1 MGRRKKIVEREI
13 PLDPIYPHYLVTK
26 LINRVMISGKKTIAR
41 KHVYRAFEMIEKKE
55 KKDPLEVFLKAID
68 NIKPKVEVRTRRVGG
83 AAYQVPMMVRGRRQ
97 DSLAIRWL
105 VLAARERPNSEY
117 HTFAEKLAAEIMDAA
132 KKTGGA
138 VARKEEIERI
148 AEANKAF
155 AHLRW

>member
-1 MGRRKKIVEREI
+1 MGRRKKSVEREI
-13 PLDPIYPHYLVTK
+13 PPDPIYPHYLVTK
-26 LINRVMISGKKTIAR
+26 LINRVMISGKKSIAR
-41 KHVYRAFEMIEKKE
+41 RHVYSAFEMIEKKE
-55 KKDPLEVFLKAID
+55 KKNPLEVFLKAID
-68 NIKPKVEVRTRRVGG
+68 NIRPKVEVRTRRVGG
-83 AAYQVPMMVRGRRQ
+83 AAYQVPMVVRGRRQ

-132 KKTGGA
+132 GNQGGA
-138 VARKEEIERI
+138 VARKEEIEKI